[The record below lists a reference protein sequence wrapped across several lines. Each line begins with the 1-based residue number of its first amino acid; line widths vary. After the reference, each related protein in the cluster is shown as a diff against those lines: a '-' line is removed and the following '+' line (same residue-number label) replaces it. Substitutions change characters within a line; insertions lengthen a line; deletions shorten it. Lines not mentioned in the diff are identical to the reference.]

1 MTHLGANVSDDLARL
16 SGKVEDAFAYADGAV
31 SKNIGKHNARVYQ
44 SNGGNWDE
52 VASGILGGS
61 GAGRK
66 AAAEFS
72 DDANQALAKH
82 GDEVSQALK
91 ETGEQSGKRASAEFG
106 GEASQALAKHG
117 DEVSQALKET
127 GEQAGKHAS
136 AEFGGEAVENSI
148 GHNNTVSDAFQNSP
162 EVHWDGTKWESHTDD
177 IHRKML
183 EDNVPL
189 TSEVHTIDEIAKQQA
204 EILKVQNGEEALS
217 TNLKKGNFGEMVQD
231 EYYRQFGYD
240 RISKD
245 MVTDLGEENSIGHNN
260 TVSDAFQN
268 SPEVHWDGTKWESHT
283 DDIHRKMLEDNVPL
297 TSEVHTIDE
306 IAKQQAEILKV
317 QNGEE
322 ALSTNLKKGNF
333 GEMVQDEYYRQFGYD
348 RISKDMVTDLGE
360 GGHQG
365 IDGVYYNPNGHPPYI
380 IAEAKYNTSRLSKG
394 LADGTDQ
401 MDYEWIDK
409 RLEQAV
415 GEEHVAAIQDAV
427 EFGDVQSHLFNLKQ
441 GGHIIINQLDD
452 MAKKIK

>member
-136 AEFGGEAVENSI
+136 AEFGGEAVETVLGTTILFQTLFKIVLRFI
-148 GHNNTVSDAFQNSP
+148 GMVLSGKVIPMTFI
-162 EVHWDGTKWESHTDD
+162 E
-177 IHRKML
+177 RC
-183 EDNVPL
+183 
-189 TSEVHTIDEIAKQQA
+189 
-204 EILKVQNGEEALS
+204 LKI
-217 TNLKKGNFGEMVQD
+217 MC
-231 EYYRQFGYD
+231 
-240 RISKD
+240 
-245 MVTDLGEENSIGHNN
+245 H
-260 TVSDAFQN
+260 
-268 SPEVHWDGTKWESHT
+268 
-283 DDIHRKMLEDNVPL
+283 
-297 TSEVHTIDE
+297 
-306 IAKQQAEILKV
+306 
-317 QNGEE
+317 
-322 ALSTNLKKGNF
+322 
-333 GEMVQDEYYRQFGYD
+333 
-348 RISKDMVTDLGE
+348 
-360 GGHQG
+360 
-365 IDGVYYNPNGHPPYI
+365 
-380 IAEAKYNTSRLSKG
+380 
-394 LADGTDQ
+394 
-401 MDYEWIDK
+401 
-409 RLEQAV
+409 
-415 GEEHVAAIQDAV
+415 
-427 EFGDVQSHLFNLKQ
+427 
-441 GGHIIINQLDD
+441 
-452 MAKKIK
+452 

>member
-1 MTHLGANVSDDLARL
+1 MARVGTRGAGLSKDIALSVKNRLTHLGANVSDDLARL

-52 VASGILGGS
+52 VAFGILGGS

-106 GEASQALAKHG
+106 GEASEALAKHG

-136 AEFGGEAVENSI
+136 AEFGGEAV
-148 GHNNTVSDAFQNSP
+148 
-162 EVHWDGTKWESHTDD
+162 
-177 IHRKML
+177 
-183 EDNVPL
+183 
-189 TSEVHTIDEIAKQQA
+189 
-204 EILKVQNGEEALS
+204 
-217 TNLKKGNFGEMVQD
+217 
-231 EYYRQFGYD
+231 
-240 RISKD
+240 
-245 MVTDLGEENSIGHNN
+245 ENSIGHNN

>member
-1 MTHLGANVSDDLARL
+1 MARVGTRGAGLSKDIALSVKNKLTHLGANVSDDLARL

-31 SKNIGKHNARVYQ
+31 SKNIGKHNARFYQ

-52 VASGILGGS
+52 VASGILGSS

-72 DDANQALAKH
+72 DDASQALAKH

-106 GEASQALAKHG
+106 GETSQDLAKHG
-117 DEVSQALKET
+117 DEVSKALKET
-127 GEQAGKHAS
+127 GEQSGKRAS
-136 AEFGGEAVENSI
+136 AEFGGETVENSV
-148 GHNNTVSDAFQNSP
+148 GHNNTVS
-162 EVHWDGTKWESHTDD
+162 E
-177 IHRKML
+177 
-183 EDNVPL
+183 
-189 TSEVHTIDEIAKQQA
+189 
-204 EILKVQNGEEALS
+204 
-217 TNLKKGNFGEMVQD
+217 
-231 EYYRQFGYD
+231 
-240 RISKD
+240 
-245 MVTDLGEENSIGHNN
+245 
-260 TVSDAFQN
+260 AFQN

-380 IAEAKYNTSRLSKG
+380 IAEAKYNTARLGNTVSDGKQMSK
-394 LADGTDQ
+394 
-401 MDYEWIDK
+401 EWINN
-409 RLEQAV
+409 RLLKAV
-415 GEEHVAAIQDAV
+415 GEENYNKIRLASLQ
-427 EFGDVQSHLFNLKQ
+427 GNVQNNLFNVKSD
-441 GGHIIINQLDD
+441 GSIIVNQLNNAANK
-452 MAKKIK
+452 MK

>member
-1 MTHLGANVSDDLARL
+1 MARVGTRGAGLSKDIALSVKNKLTHLGTNVSDDLASL

-72 DDANQALAKH
+72 DDASQSLAKH

-91 ETGEQSGKRASAEFG
+91 ETGEQSGK
-106 GEASQALAKHG
+106 
-117 DEVSQALKET
+117 
-127 GEQAGKHAS
+127 HAS
-136 AEFGGEAVENSI
+136 AEFGGEAVENSV

-204 EILKVQNGEEALS
+204 EILKVQNGEE
-217 TNLKKGNFGEMVQD
+217 V
-231 EYYRQFGYD
+231 
-240 RISKD
+240 
-245 MVTDLGEENSIGHNN
+245 
-260 TVSDAFQN
+260 
-268 SPEVHWDGTKWESHT
+268 
-283 DDIHRKMLEDNVPL
+283 
-297 TSEVHTIDE
+297 
-306 IAKQQAEILKV
+306 
-317 QNGEE
+317 
-322 ALSTNLKKGNF
+322 LSTNLKKGNF

-380 IAEAKYNTSRLSKG
+380 ISEAKFNTSRLSKG

-401 MDYEWIDK
+401 MDFEWIDK
-409 RLEQAV
+409 RLDKAV
-415 GEEHVAAIQDAV
+415 SEEHSLAIRKSLLKSDSN
-427 EFGDVQSHLFNLKQ
+427 VQSRLFNIKQ
-441 GGHIIINQLDD
+441 DGDIIVSQLDD